1 MLEREIEQHL
11 MWAVARMGGKTW
23 KFTSPAHRG
32 VADRIVCLPDGSTWF
47 VELKRP
53 GGRLSAQQVAFA
65 ADMKALQQ
73 NYACLYSKEDVD
85 QWLKCLLPVN
95 TAGP

>member
-1 MLEREIEQHL
+1 
-11 MWAVARMGGKTW
+11 
-23 KFTSPAHRG
+23 
-32 VADRIVCLPDGSTWF
+32 
-47 VELKRP
+47 
-53 GGRLSAQQVAFA
+53 LSAQQVAFA